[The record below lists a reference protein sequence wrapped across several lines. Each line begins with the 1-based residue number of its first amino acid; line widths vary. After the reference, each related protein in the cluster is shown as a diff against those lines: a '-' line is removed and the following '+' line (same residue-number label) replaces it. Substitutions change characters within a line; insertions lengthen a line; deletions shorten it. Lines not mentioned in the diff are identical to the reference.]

1 MSSKNKH
8 FPSGCDFAKTNII
21 MDVQRQHDIQE
32 IPAAIK
38 ISVVKNLFKA
48 VEALADGSDELIS
61 ELSMVMMRGIVAT
74 KPEAIGRMTNLW
86 LEKQV
91 AVGEFISLL
100 REHMKGTTN
109 VLSTLTPIEHVLLVF
124 KKVTAMDHDTS
135 DIPFM
140 IEHYLA
146 SATKC
151 TPSQVIYTNQLK
163 CHQLIA
169 FAKHVFE
176 RMFPTMK
183 ETYTDMQVAFLLN
196 VGGADALAARVAV
209 ANPHPEAN
217 WNLM

>member
-1 MSSKNKH
+1 MTLRWGSRQRLRGTRTISLQGNRTGQRRKSQDPQEEREAKTST
-8 FPSGCDFAKTNII
+8 FLLAAISPKTNIM

-100 REHMKGTTN
+100 REHM
-109 VLSTLTPIEHVLLVF
+109 
-124 KKVTAMDHDTS
+124 
-135 DIPFM
+135 
-140 IEHYLA
+140 
-146 SATKC
+146 
-151 TPSQVIYTNQLK
+151 
-163 CHQLIA
+163 
-169 FAKHVFE
+169 
-176 RMFPTMK
+176 
-183 ETYTDMQVAFLLN
+183 
-196 VGGADALAARVAV
+196 
-209 ANPHPEAN
+209 
-217 WNLM
+217 

>member
-48 VEALADGSDELIS
+48 VEALAGGSDELIS

-91 AVGEFISLL
+91 AVGEFIFLL

-124 KKVTAMDHDTS
+124 KKVTAMDHDIS

-146 SATKC
+146 NAARC
-151 TPSQVIYTNQLK
+151 TPLQVIYANQLK
-163 CHQLIA
+163 CHLRLSQFGFLTKKL
-169 FAKHVFE
+169 FWQDRV
-176 RMFPTMK
+176 
-183 ETYTDMQVAFLLN
+183 TD
-196 VGGADALAARVAV
+196 DLA
-209 ANPHPEAN
+209 
-217 WNLM
+217 